1 MAQDF
6 NESKYLAE
14 TELDDSDAER
24 LEETL
29 GSEPKNSKDEFR
41 PLEYL
46 EGGNSLDVYMH
57 AEESTGLEGS
67 LTNNIVK
74 TGVGTVLKEFS
85 NKPKM
90 SYVQAAG
97 RIPGLTL
104 ERQDQQDRIDNEQK
118 FREFISDYNIDVP
131 DILGVEDNFVESEA
145 LNGTDLNDYINDNP
159 DRAEDLGAEV
169 GDFLNYVHGNDGAVT
184 DLRLNNFM
192 VQSDESLAFLDAEY
206 FVEDANYWEKEMD
219 LITLASSAKQVK
231 KESYED
237 FMEGFT
243 SNYRDIDATQDVIS
257 SVTSLGHAALLERDP
272 ERLKNAAENIYS
284 SSKSSAMPFMQ

>member
-1 MAQDF
+1 MPQDF
-6 NESKYLAE
+6 DASMYLAE
-14 TELDDSDAER
+14 TELDDSDANQS
-24 LEETL
+24 EEIA
-29 GSEPKNSKDEFR
+29 SDEPENSKDEFH

-46 EGGNSLDVYMH
+46 EGGDSLDVYMH

-67 LTNNIVK
+67 LTNKIVE

-85 NKPKM
+85 RRPGM

-118 FREFISDYNIDVP
+118 FRDFISDYQIDVP
-131 DILGVEDNFVESEA
+131 DILGVEDNFVEFEA
-145 LNGTDLNDYINDNP
+145 LNGADLNDYIDDNP

-219 LITLASSAKQVK
+219 LITLISSLKQVDR
-231 KESYED
+231 EPYEQ
-237 FMEGFT
+237 FQEGFEAQYNNWVDPL
-243 SNYRDIDATQDVIS
+243 SEGAS
-257 SVTSLGHAALLERDP
+257 SVTSQVHANYIEKDEER
-272 ERLKNAAENIYS
+272 AENAKENTVFRYL
-284 SSKSSAMPFMQ
+284 

>member
-1 MAQDF
+1 MPQDF
-6 NESKYLAE
+6 DASMYLAE
-14 TELDDSDAER
+14 TELDDSDANQS
-24 LEETL
+24 EEIA
-29 GSEPKNSKDEFR
+29 SDEPENSKDEFH

-46 EGGNSLDVYMH
+46 EGGDSLDVYMH

-67 LTNNIVK
+67 LTNKIVE

-85 NKPKM
+85 RRPGM

-118 FREFISDYNIDVP
+118 FRDFISDYQIDVP
-131 DILGVEDNFVESEA
+131 DILGVEDNFVEFEA
-145 LNGTDLNDYINDNP
+145 LNGADLNDYIDDNP
-159 DRAEDLGAEV
+159 NRAEDLGAEV

-206 FVEDANYWEKEMD
+206 FVENANYWEKEMD
-219 LITLASSAKQVK
+219 LITLISSLKQVDR
-231 KESYED
+231 EPYDE
-237 FMEGFT
+237 FQEGFEAQYDNWVDPL
-243 SNYRDIDATQDVIS
+243 SEGAS
-257 SVTSLGHAALLERDP
+257 SVTSQVHANYIEKDEER
-272 ERLKNAAENIYS
+272 AENAKENTVFRYL
-284 SSKSSAMPFMQ
+284 

>member
-1 MAQDF
+1 MPQDF
-6 NESKYLAE
+6 DASMYLAE
-14 TELDDSDAER
+14 TELDDSDANQS
-24 LEETL
+24 EEIA
-29 GSEPKNSKDEFR
+29 SDEPENSKDEFH

-46 EGGNSLDVYMH
+46 EGGDSLDVYMH

-67 LTNNIVK
+67 LTNKIVE

-85 NKPKM
+85 RRPGM

-118 FREFISDYNIDVP
+118 FRDFISDYQIDVP
-131 DILGVEDNFVESEA
+131 DILGVEDNFVEFEA
-145 LNGTDLNDYINDNP
+145 LNGTDLNDYIDDNP

-237 FMEGFT
+237 FMEGFA
-243 SNYRDIDATQDVIS
+243 SEYRDIDATQDVIS

-284 SSKSSAMPFMQ
+284 SSNSSAMPFIQ